1 MSARV
6 ASDGRELRG
15 APGVD
20 DTIDLRV
27 PTVERRILDATLAC
41 IARDGFAGLTVDD
54 VARAAG
60 CGRATVYR
68 AFPGG
73 KDQVVLAAAHLELE
87 RYFRTVGADLD
98 AATDLTGVLV
108 GALVGTA
115 RFLESS
121 DALRHVFE
129 AEPAVILAHI
139 AFDKSPVVFGAAH
152 LLLGPRLARF
162 LPEEQT
168 ACATEWLARL
178 AVSYLAVPNP
188 AIDLTEPATARRL
201 VTTFVIPGLV
211 TLSDPST
218 AHPSPAITRS

>member
-41 IARDGFAGLTVDD
+41 IARDGFAGLTVDE

-87 RYFRTVGADLD
+87 RFFRTVGADLD
-98 AATDLTGVLV
+98 EADDLTELLV
-108 GALVGTA
+108 AALTGTA
-115 RFLESS
+115 RFVQGS
-121 DALRHVFE
+121 APLRHLLDT
-129 AEPAVILAHI
+129 EPAVILAHV
-139 AFDKSPVVFGAAH
+139 AFDKSPVVFGAAA
-152 LLLGPRLARF
+152 LLLGTRLQLH
-162 LPEEQT
+162 LPANQVVP
-168 ACATEWLARL
+168 ATEWVARL
-178 AVSYLAVPNP
+178 AMSHLALPDPSV
-188 AIDLTEPATARRL
+188 DLTDPAAARHL

-211 TLSDPST
+211 TLPDPST